1 MNGAVLIRWGANV
14 PGRESAGLEVFGR
27 AINRFEALAKEG
39 RIHGHREY
47 FSITGHDGGFAL
59 LEGDVDELTK
69 ILTDE
74 DTLRLNNQ
82 SSAIVQDF
90 EIQAFV
96 GGTDQTTQQLIGTYT
111 ASLKDL
117 GYM

>member
-1 MNGAVLIRWGANV
+1 MNGALLIRWGANV
-14 PGRESAGLEVFGR
+14 PGREATGLDVFGR

-69 ILTDE
+69 LLTEE
-74 DTLRLNNQ
+74 DTLKLNSQ
-82 SSAIVQDF
+82 SSAIVADF

-96 GGTDQTTQQLIGTYT
+96 GGTDQSTQQVVGTYT
-111 ASLKDL
+111 SSLRDL